1 MMSTEQPREQR
12 IKRLTSVADV
22 LSRID
27 ALVRPVAPRTAN
39 VAGLAGRILAED
51 VVAPAT
57 LPAMAL
63 ALGDGFAVRAEE
75 TADAGPYAPAPL
87 GAPPV
92 RVDVA
97 DPLPPG
103 TDAVAALDTIVN
115 RAGRI
120 EALMPVAA
128 GDGVLLAGA
137 DMRTSEV
144 LRRAGEPLR
153 GIDCAVLSAVGI
165 AQVSVREP
173 CIHVV
178 KARTP
183 RDPFLDAIVTLMSRA
198 IAQGGAVLDGQGE
211 IVVGA
216 SAQPRDT
223 DLATALAD
231 DRADAV
237 IAIGGTGSGRSDAS
251 VRTLARVGRVEV
263 HGVALLPGETTAFGF
278 CGSRPV
284 LILPGRIDAALA
296 AWLVLG
302 RHLLARLAGRREPA
316 PTITGVLGRKV
327 ASSLGMT
334 EVVPVQWRGETV
346 EPIASGYLP
355 LAALAQA
362 DGWILVPAESEGFPP
377 GAEVMVRPWP

>member
-1 MMSTEQPREQR
+1 M
-12 IKRLTSVADV
+12 
-22 LSRID
+22 
-27 ALVRPVAPRTAN
+27 AN
-39 VAGLAGRILAED
+39 IAGLSGRLLAED
-51 VVAPAT
+51 VVVPAT

-63 ALGDGFAVRAEE
+63 ALRDGFAVSSEE
-75 TADAGPYAPAPL
+75 TADAGSYAPAPL

-92 RVDVA
+92 RVDA
-97 DPLPPG
+97 GDPLPSG
-103 TDAVAALDTIVN
+103 TDAVASLDTIVD
-115 RAGRI
+115 RGGRT
-120 EALMPVAA
+120 EALTPVAA

-137 DMRTSEV
+137 DMRTREV
-144 LRRAGEPLR
+144 LRRAGERLR
-153 GIDCAVLSAVGI
+153 SIDCAVLSAAGI

-173 CIHVV
+173 CIQVV
-178 KARTP
+178 TARLP
-183 RDPFLDAIVTLMSRA
+183 RDPFLDAIATLVSRA
-198 IAQGGAVLDGQGE
+198 ISQGGAVLGRGE
-211 IVVGA
+211 TVVA
-216 SAQPRDT
+216 AVAPPDT
-223 DLATALAD
+223 DLATVLVD

-237 IAIGGTGSGRSDAS
+237 IAIGGTGSGRYDAS
-251 VRTLARVGRVEV
+251 VQTLARVGRVEV
-263 HGVALLPGETTAFGF
+263 HGVALLPGETSAFGL

-302 RHLLARLAGRREPA
+302 RHLMARLAGRREPA
-316 PTITGVLGRKV
+316 PTIAGMLGRKV

-377 GAEVMVRPWP
+377 GAEVVVRPWP